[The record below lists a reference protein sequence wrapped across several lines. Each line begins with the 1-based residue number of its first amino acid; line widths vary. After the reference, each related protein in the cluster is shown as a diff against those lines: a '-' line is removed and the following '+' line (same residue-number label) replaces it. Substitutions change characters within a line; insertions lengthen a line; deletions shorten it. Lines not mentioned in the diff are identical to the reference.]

1 MFLTV
6 SEKQNNIGTVQL
18 DSLKHYKVNAVVP
31 LWSFHLGVLQ
41 KAIGLQVHGI
51 IDIPHLSAVIPVTLE
66 IQFECVVQQGL

>member
-6 SEKQNNIGTVQL
+6 SEQQNNIGTVQL

-41 KAIGLQVHGI
+41 KAIGLEVHGI
-51 IDIPHLSAVIPVTLE
+51 IDIPHLSAVSQLP
-66 IQFECVVQQGL
+66 